1 MYKSKTYKL
10 QNYLI
15 DVYYHCINKK
25 IMNDI
30 NVHNMQY
37 NNEGL
42 IEVQTQQPDLVK
54 QFMGL

>member
-1 MYKSKTYKL
+1 
-10 QNYLI
+10 
-15 DVYYHCINKK
+15 
-25 IMNDI
+25 MNDI
-30 NVHNMQY
+30 NVHNIQY